1 MRITKPLALLACILT
16 ATSYAQ
22 DEKQETRTEK
32 PTEQTAEKAGDK
44 SADKK
49 VSAPPKKP
57 AKAPEKYYAAFDT
70 TKGRF
75 VIEVNRK
82 WAPIG
87 ADHFYNL
94 IKSGYYD
101 GAKFF
106 RVVPGFVV
114 QWGLAANPKATANWR
129 KTLKD
134 EPVVASNL
142 PGFVTYAKTGAPNS
156 RTTQV
161 YINLRDNKRLDE
173 MGFAPFGKVVSGMD
187 VVRKFYS
194 GYDGTTP
201 REMQQLITEQGNK
214 YLEKEFPKL
223 DGIKKAVI
231 LTKKPVEKKDGED
244 AAKAKPGK

>member
-1 MRITKPLALLACILT
+1 MRLAPLLVLLAFPLAL
-16 ATSYAQ
+16 ATSALGQEKENSETTAQ
-22 DEKQETRTEK
+22 
-32 PTEQTAEKAGDK
+32 K
-44 SADKK
+44 SAAETKEKK

-57 AKAPEKYYAAFDT
+57 VKAPDKYYAVFNT

-75 VIEVNRK
+75 VIEVTRK

-114 QWGLAANPKATANWR
+114 QWGLAADPKATANWR

-134 EPVVASNL
+134 EPVVASNMR
-142 PGFVTYAKTGAPNS
+142 GYVTYAKTGRPNS

-161 YINLRDNKRLDE
+161 YINLQDNNRLDS
-173 MGFAPFGKVVSGMD
+173 MGFAPFGKVVSGLD
-187 VVRKFYS
+187 VVEEFFA
-194 GYDGTTP
+194 GYNGKTP
-201 REMQQLITEQGNK
+201 RDMQQRIENEGNE
-214 YLEKEFPKL
+214 YLGKDFPKL
-223 DGIKKAVI
+223 DGIKKATV
-231 LTKKPVEKKDGED
+231 TKKKLAEQKKSGPTDKGSGKP
-244 AAKAKPGK
+244 AK